1 MAAVVVVVGAADER
15 GGGGGGGS
23 IAGGEMGALG
33 SVYWLFFAGGVRERE
48 GDGVSGSLFS
58 NRHSSQSHLA

>member
-1 MAAVVVVVGAADER
+1 MVVVGAADER

-23 IAGGEMGALG
+23 IAGGGDGGLG
-33 SVYWLFFAGGVRERE
+33 ECILIIFCWGLRERE